1 MNEWERAARMAERYK
16 KIYHPG
22 MRIELIEMGDDP
34 QKIPS
39 GTRGTVVGVDDIGNI
54 LMKWDNGRS
63 LSLIPGEDSF
73 QTLTPEQI
81 YEEKLEKMHNDF
93 INAVNHEV
101 IPKINWKEFAEA
113 QAVKDNSYAAGI
125 LAELHNAY
133 VGAYGSDVID
143 REMGMLQVPA
153 LINANDGL
161 IYPALVCIDTESS
174 GEHWGTTFF
183 SPRGIFEQN
192 GVEYPS
198 EDRAFLRSLIPYD
211 YYYIGYT
218 ETKEYGSYAD
228 MKKALLEMTYQTD
241 VLDEMNTE
249 DDEEP
254 DDSEYTLYT
263 PEEEKADN
271 HIFSAVEIE
280 KNGGIFYSS
289 YTFHATLNPQTGD
302 YNGTAFKDIFKV
314 TISLE
319 MPEKISQSQGGTVD
333 GNKITFDVTDV
344 SEGGE
349 LAAFCDANNT
359 GLIVG
364 ITKRGTN

>member
-81 YEEKLEKMHNDF
+81 YEEKLEKMHDDF

-113 QAVKDNSYAAGI
+113 QAVNYNSYAAVF

-211 YYYIGYT
+211 YYYTPIYENDIHVDWDECPT
-218 ETKEYGSYAD
+218 EISD
-228 MKKALLEMTYQTD
+228 ILLSVNGEDQT
-241 VLDEMNTE
+241 EG
-249 DDEEP
+249 
-254 DDSEYTLYT
+254 
-263 PEEEKADN
+263 PEFE
-271 HIFSAVEIE
+271 
-280 KNGGIFYSS
+280 
-289 YTFHATLNPQTGD
+289 
-302 YNGTAFKDIFKV
+302 
-314 TISLE
+314 
-319 MPEKISQSQGGTVD
+319 
-333 GNKITFDVTDV
+333 
-344 SEGGE
+344 
-349 LAAFCDANNT
+349 
-359 GLIVG
+359 
-364 ITKRGTN
+364 

>member
-1 MNEWERAARMAERYK
+1 
-16 KIYHPG
+16 
-22 MRIELIEMGDDP
+22 
-34 QKIPS
+34 
-39 GTRGTVVGVDDIGNI
+39 
-54 LMKWDNGRS
+54 
-63 LSLIPGEDSF
+63 
-73 QTLTPEQI
+73 
-81 YEEKLEKMHNDF
+81 MHDDF

-211 YYYIGYT
+211 YYYTPIYENDIHVDWDECPT
-218 ETKEYGSYAD
+218 EISD
-228 MKKALLEMTYQTD
+228 ILLSVNGEDQT
-241 VLDEMNTE
+241 EG
-249 DDEEP
+249 
-254 DDSEYTLYT
+254 
-263 PEEEKADN
+263 PEFE
-271 HIFSAVEIE
+271 
-280 KNGGIFYSS
+280 
-289 YTFHATLNPQTGD
+289 
-302 YNGTAFKDIFKV
+302 
-314 TISLE
+314 
-319 MPEKISQSQGGTVD
+319 
-333 GNKITFDVTDV
+333 
-344 SEGGE
+344 
-349 LAAFCDANNT
+349 
-359 GLIVG
+359 
-364 ITKRGTN
+364 